1 MKNSMGM
8 GALEDLNISL
18 SPVQI
23 VMLGAMLVAIAF
35 LYASIIALISVFAK
49 SVKEANTYVMPIY
62 MLILIIGLFTMFTSG
77 SPQMQDFVIP
87 LYNNALALQGV
98 LSQEVTAAQYGVTLV
113 ETLVLGGALLVV
125 IVKAFESEKIMSA

>member
-1 MKNSMGM
+1 
-8 GALEDLNISL
+8 
-18 SPVQI
+18 
-23 VMLGAMLVAIAF
+23 
-35 LYASIIALISVFAK
+35 
-49 SVKEANTYVMPIY
+49 
-62 MLILIIGLFTMFTSG
+62 MFTSG